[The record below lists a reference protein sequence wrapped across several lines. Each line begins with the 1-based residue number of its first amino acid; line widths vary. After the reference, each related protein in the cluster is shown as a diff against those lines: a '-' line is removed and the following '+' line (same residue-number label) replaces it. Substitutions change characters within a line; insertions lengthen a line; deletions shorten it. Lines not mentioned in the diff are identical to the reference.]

1 MSILSILL
9 TRRYIFHNL
18 HYRLPTFKPTPL
30 PFITLTLLLASQIN
44 PRLFSSSTFA
54 CTAPNSILMSQR
66 EQCNFIRGMTER
78 IVYVTCPDDEV
89 AKKLARGL
97 LEEKLVACV
106 NIIPK
111 VTSLYWWEDKI
122 EESSELLL
130 MIKTVDK
137 HLGEI
142 TDYVNKHHG
151 YSVPEVL
158 SVKVDGGNGP
168 YLKWMND
175 SVKQ

>member
-1 MSILSILL
+1 MAARPPPERKAGS
-9 TRRYIFHNL
+9 
-18 HYRLPTFKPTPL
+18 
-30 PFITLTLLLASQIN
+30 SQIN
-44 PRLFSSSTFA
+44 PPLLSSSVFA
-54 CTAPNSILMSQR
+54 CTTPSSIPILMSQR
-66 EQCNFIRGMTER
+66 EQCNFVRGTTER

-111 VTSLYWWEDKI
+111 ISSLYWWDGKI

-130 MIKTVDK
+130 MIKTLDK

-142 TDYVNKHHG
+142 TDYVNKNHG

-168 YLKWMND
+168 YLKSINEN
-175 SVKQ
+175 VKQ